1 MGGIKNPHNDQTEYK
16 KIEIWW
22 FEGYRR
28 EKSMMLDLGCTFLHL
43 MVTKLFLQRRTEINV
58 GWHWTTVRSYKLP
71 VQWYGVFKR
80 WSLILCN
87 FPEYP
92 RPGVFI
98 GVKVRAQ
105 GPPYPYQRGRE
116 CKFYNLSVII
126 WCESDFWRVS
136 CHNVTVRLA
145 CLIPGR
151 GETREGKQSCLETR
165 RQAEYY

>member
-1 MGGIKNPHNDQTEYK
+1 M
-16 KIEIWW
+16 
-22 FEGYRR
+22 R
-28 EKSMMLDLGCTFLHL
+28 LDLGCTFLHL
-43 MVTKLFLQRRTEINV
+43 MVTKLFLQQRGTEINV

-105 GPPYPYQRGRE
+105 GAPHPPHWHLRERERERGRE
-116 CKFYNLSVII
+116 SVSFIICLSSFDVNLTFDVWAAITWLSG
-126 WCESDFWRVS
+126 
-136 CHNVTVRLA
+136 LA

-165 RQAEYY
+165 RQA